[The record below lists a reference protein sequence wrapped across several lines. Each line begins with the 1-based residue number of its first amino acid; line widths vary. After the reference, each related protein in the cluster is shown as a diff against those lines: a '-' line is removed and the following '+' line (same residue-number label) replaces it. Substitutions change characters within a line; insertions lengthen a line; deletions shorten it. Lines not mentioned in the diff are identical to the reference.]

1 MSGQLVASTR
11 RRGLVVGVA
20 LGVLAS
26 VLVPSLPGV
35 GGGLG
40 LRTLTVA
47 VIYSLAA
54 ASAGVLY
61 GRLGLV
67 SIMQVGLV
75 AVGGWTTLR
84 LHYATGLPFEV
95 VLVLAAMITG
105 VVGTLLS
112 LPALRLS
119 GLSLAITTLMIAGAL
134 EVIVQY
140 TGFPNGGPGFEGRDT
155 TGSGST
161 MPRPPLGQDDPAYFR
176 YVVVVTIV
184 VLVLLWWLLVSRP
197 GRAWAAIRQGD
208 AGALASGI
216 NTTAYRVL
224 ALAVTS
230 TVTGVAGALLAANS
244 GVLDPVSFK
253 AQQSV
258 LLFATVL
265 IAGAFSLA
273 GAVIGGLFFYCVPQL
288 LNTWGVDGN
297 LVFVI
302 LGLGTVQAITTTP
315 HGIAGQL
322 EELSRA
328 LRRRGGRRAEAGR

>member
-1 MSGQLVASTR
+1 MSPQSVASNRT
-11 RRGLVVGVA
+11 RGLITGVA
-20 LGVLAS
+20 LAVLAV
-26 VLVPSLPGV
+26 VLVPSLPGI
-35 GGGLG
+35 GAGLG

-95 VLVLAAMITG
+95 VLLLAALVTA
-105 VVGTLLS
+105 VVGTVVS

-134 EVIVQY
+134 EVIVRY
-140 TGFPNGGPGFEGRDT
+140 TGFPNGGPGFVGRDA

-161 MPRPPLGQDDPAYFR
+161 MPRPSLGQDDQTYFR
-176 YVVVVTIV
+176 YVAVVVIV
-184 VLVLLWWLLVSRP
+184 VLVLLWWLLASRP

-208 AGALASGI
+208 AGAMASGI

-230 TVTGVAGALLAANS
+230 AVTGVAGALLAANS

-273 GAVIGGLFFYCVPQL
+273 GAVIGGLFFYWVPQL

-302 LGLGTVQAITTTP
+302 LGLGTVQAITTAP

-322 EELSRA
+322 ENLSSA
-328 LRRRGGRRAEAGR
+328 LRSRTGRRVEES